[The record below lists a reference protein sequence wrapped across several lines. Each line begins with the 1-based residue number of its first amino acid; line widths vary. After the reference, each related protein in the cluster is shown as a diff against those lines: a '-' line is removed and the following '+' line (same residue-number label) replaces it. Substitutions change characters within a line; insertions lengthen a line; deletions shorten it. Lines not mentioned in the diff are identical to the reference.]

1 MDCEPDAQ
9 PTDHALRVTG
19 DVYAELVFTLRSTL
33 RLLPDDGTPEETAR
47 RDNAAIGQAAAM
59 LPANADEANIA
70 ANCVA
75 TRLYAMDCIR
85 RARELETVDRTWAGK
100 CGAQAVSM
108 LRESRQARSLLAR
121 LQAAREK
128 RERDPVATDRAA
140 WSEHCTIGLMTGELA
155 KAEPPPSPPPPPE
168 PAVDATEPTS
178 DPAAEAEFY
187 AIHYPRRARLIRRL
201 GRLPDKVDFGP
212 PPPEVVHAIVTGT
225 TPHLLALDAEEMA
238 AAG

>member
-1 MDCEPDAQ
+1 MDYVPDAE
-9 PTDHALRVTG
+9 PTDHALRITG
-19 DVYAELVFTLRSTL
+19 DVYAELVFSLRSA
-33 RLLPDDGTPEETAR
+33 LLPMPGATPEAIAR

-75 TRLYAMDCIR
+75 TRLYAMDCICL
-85 RARELETVDRTWAGK
+85 ARELGVVDPPESRRCA
-100 CGAQAVSM
+100 AHAVSM

-140 WSEHCTIGLMTGELA
+140 WSEHCTIGLMTGDLA
-155 KAEPPPSPPPPPE
+155 KAEPPPAPPPAPE
-168 PAVDATEPTS
+168 PAMDEAEPTS

-201 GRLPDKVDFGP
+201 GRLPDKLDFGP
-212 PPPEVVHAIVTGT
+212 PPPEVVQAIVTGT
-225 TPHLLALDAEEMA
+225 YCY
-238 AAG
+238 

>member
-1 MDCEPDAQ
+1 MDYEPDAE
-9 PTDHALRVTG
+9 PTDHALRITG
-19 DVYAELVFTLRSTL
+19 DVYAELVSTLRPTL
-33 RLLPDDGTPEETAR
+33 RLLPETTPEETSR
-47 RDNAAIGQAAAM
+47 RDNAAIAQAASM

-70 ANCVA
+70 ANVVA
-75 TRLYAMDCIR
+75 TRLYAMDCIS
-85 RARELETVDRTWAGK
+85 RARELEAVDPTWARR
-100 CGAQAVSM
+100 CAAEAVSM

-155 KAEPPPSPPPPPE
+155 RAKPPPPPAPE
-168 PAVDATEPTS
+168 PAVVEAAEPAS

-187 AIHYPRRARLIRRL
+187 AIHYPRRAKLIRRL
-201 GRLPDKVDFGP
+201 GRLPDKLDFGP
-212 PPPEVVHAIVTGT
+212 PPPEVVRAIVTGT
-225 TPHLLALDAEEMA
+225 SPQLRALDAEEMA